1 MQHTILIF
9 NMVIILS
16 MLLYNSFK
24 ASVQQ
29 GNALYAC
36 KYKPVT
42 DGEHVT
48 GYNGAVVGTWDK
60 TNTHKWQL
68 NVVYRP

>member
-1 MQHTILIF
+1 
-9 NMVIILS
+9 MVIILS
-16 MLLYNSFK
+16 MQLYNSFK

-29 GNALYAC
+29 GEALYAR

-48 GYNGAVVGTWDK
+48 GYNGVVAGTWDK
-60 TNTHKWQL
+60 TNTH
-68 NVVYRP
+68 